1 MNTKLRQERAT
12 LKNDSIPVEFTLGS
26 DKDCVCILSYHR
38 SERRSAGCHMKESTV
53 GKGTVELEPRS
64 QEGLPRASMQSPTPR
79 F

>member
-53 GKGTVELEPRS
+53 GKAHSGAGAEEP
-64 QEGLPRASMQSPTPR
+64 GGIA
-79 F
+79 